1 VIADGSDASSVIS
14 VVVPTVGRPRYLER
28 CLTALAASELAP
40 ERFEVLVVDDSAGP
54 EVARVAAAASV
65 APRVVRPSHTGPS
78 GARNAGAGAARS
90 EFVAFTDDDC
100 EPSPGWL
107 PALEKALADNP
118 GAAVGGVTV
127 NGVPAAT
134 TAAASQAVV
143 DSVHAQFNRDPA
155 APRFFASSNVAFPTL
170 EFRAVGG
177 FDESFRY
184 AEDREMCERWLRTGH
199 RFAHAPDALVV
210 HMRTMTLREFWRQ
223 HYGYGRGA
231 SAFERS
237 RGGEGTGGDRRG
249 VISEIGT
256 AARRGNASLAAHLAL
271 SQVATL
277 AGYSR
282 EAVARRLEK
291 RQ

>member
-1 VIADGSDASSVIS
+1 VNAGDRDQSPVIS
-14 VVVPTVGRPRYLER
+14 VVVPTIGRPRYLEN
-28 CLTALAASELAP
+28 CLAALAASELAP
-40 ERFEVLVVDDSAGP
+40 ERFEVVVVDDSRDP
-54 EVARVAAAASV
+54 EIERVAEAASV
-65 APRVVRPSHTGPS
+65 GARVVRPSRTGPS
-78 GARNAGAGAARS
+78 GARNAGADAARG

-107 PALEKALADNP
+107 PALDRALAANP

-127 NGVPAAT
+127 NGVPADT
-134 TAAASQAVV
+134 SAAASQAVV
-143 DSVHAQFNRDPA
+143 DAVCAQFNRDPA
-155 APRFFASSNVAFPTL
+155 APRFFASSNVAFPVV

-177 FDESFRY
+177 FDERFRY

-199 RFAHAPDALVV
+199 RFAHAPEALVV

-231 SAFERS
+231 SAFARR
-237 RGGEGTGGDRRG
+237 RGDGGGGDRRG
-249 VISEIGT
+249 VIREIGV
-256 AARRGNASLAAHLAL
+256 AARRGNTSLAAHLAL

-282 EAVARRLEK
+282 EAVAARRS
-291 RQ
+291 RG

>member
-1 VIADGSDASSVIS
+1 MIS

-28 CLTALAASELAP
+28 CLAALAASELAP
-40 ERFEVLVVDDSAGP
+40 ERFEVVVVDDSPDP
-54 EVARVAAAASV
+54 EVARVAAVASV
-65 APRVVRPSHTGPS
+65 APRVVRPIHTGPS
-78 GARNAGAGAARS
+78 GARNAGADAARG

-107 PALEKALADNP
+107 PALVEALAANP

-127 NGVPAAT
+127 NGVPDDT
-134 TAAASQAVV
+134 SAAASQAVV
-143 DSVHAQFNRDPA
+143 DAVHAQFNRDPA
-155 APRFFASSNVAFPTL
+155 APRFFASSNVAFPAA
-170 EFRAVGG
+170 EFRTVGG

-184 AEDREMCERWLRTGH
+184 AEDREMCERWLHTGH

-231 SAFERS
+231 SAFARA
-237 RGGEGTGGDRRG
+237 GGGGDRRG
-249 VISEIGT
+249 VIAEIGT

>member
-1 VIADGSDASSVIS
+1 MTAGGRDPSIS

-28 CLTALAASELAP
+28 CLAALAGSELAP
-40 ERFEVLVVDDSAGP
+40 ERFEVVVVDDSSDP
-54 EVARVAAAASV
+54 EIGRVADAASV
-65 APRVVRPSHTGPS
+65 GPRVVRPSRTGPS
-78 GARNAGAGAARS
+78 GARNAGAMGARG

-107 PALEKALADNP
+107 PALERALAANP

-127 NGVPAAT
+127 NGVPADAS
-134 TAAASQAVV
+134 AAASQAVV
-143 DSVHAQFNRDPA
+143 DAVHAQFNRDPA
-155 APRFFASSNVAFPTL
+155 APRFFASSNVAFPAL

-177 FDESFRY
+177 FEEGFRY

-199 RFAHAPDALVV
+199 RFAHAPEALVV

-231 SAFERS
+231 AAFARR
-237 RGGEGTGGDRRG
+237 RGDAGGGDRRG
-249 VISEIGT
+249 VVGEIGA

-282 EAVARRLEK
+282 EAVAGRRG
-291 RQ
+291 R